1 MTLHSLKTQPSHQLL
16 SRRQGL
22 RQTLGLALALVGS
35 AAAVPSLADEAWPT
49 KPLRIIVGYASGSS
63 PDVQARLLAEP
74 LARALGQA
82 VVVENRPGAGGNIGA
97 DVIAKAEDGHT
108 IGVIGNG
115 PLTSSPFLYAKLPY
129 KPATDFAPIALIG
142 SAPLVWVTAKSATER
157 SVAASISL
165 LQIEGDKQ
173 AYGSVGAG
181 SGGHLGMELIKQ
193 AMKIQPLHV
202 PFNGGPAILNA
213 ILGGQVQMALLPTST
228 VNPLLQ
234 AGKLEALAVSSAQRS
249 PLAPMLLSM
258 QEIGAKDINI
268 EVWNAVMAPARM
280 PAEHQ
285 ARLSL
290 ELEKILTSRE
300 MRQKLFLQGW
310 RVDDVSAKGLAL
322 RIQQDTRTYRDII
335 ERNRIQIDQ

>member
-1 MTLHSLKTQPSHQLL
+1 MNFSLA
-16 SRRQGL
+16 
-22 RQTLGLALALVGS
+22 RQTGTPTVPRLIGL
-35 AAAVPSLADEAWPT
+35 SLAWASFAVALPTMAADPWPA

-74 LARALGQA
+74 LSKALGQS

-97 DVIAKAEDGHT
+97 DAIAKAEDGHT

-129 KPATDFAPIALIG
+129 SPATDFAPIALIG
-142 SAPLVWVTAKSATER
+142 SAPLVWVTTKSSTER
-157 SVAASISL
+157 SAAATISL
-165 LQIEGDKQ
+165 MQAEGDKQ

-193 AMKIQPLHV
+193 TLKIQPLHV

-213 ILGGQVQMALLPTST
+213 MLGGQVQMALLPTST
-228 VNPLLQ
+228 VFPLMQ
-234 AGKLEALAVSSAQRS
+234 AGKLEALAVSSAKRS
-249 PLAPMLLSM
+249 PLAPTLASM
-258 QEIGAKDINI
+258 EEIGAKGVNI

-285 ARLSL
+285 QRLSQ
-290 ELEKILTSRE
+290 ELDKILSTRDMRE
-300 MRQKLFLQGW
+300 KLFAQGW

-322 RIQQDTRTYRDII
+322 RIQQDTRSYRDII
-335 ERNRIQIDQ
+335 ERNRIQID

>member
-1 MTLHSLKTQPSHQLL
+1 MTLPASRPPYPHGLL
-16 SRRQGL
+16 RLLGFAL
-22 RQTLGLALALVGS
+22 AGVGLA
-35 AAAVPSLADEAWPT
+35 AAGPSLAAETWPA

-74 LARALGQA
+74 LSRALGQA

-108 IGVIGNG
+108 IGLIGNG

-129 KPATDFAPIALIG
+129 NPATDFAPIALIG
-142 SAPLVWVTAKSATER
+142 SAPLVWVTTKSTTER
-157 SVAASISL
+157 SVAAIISQ
-165 LQIEGDKQ
+165 LQSEGDKQ

-193 AMKIQPLHV
+193 ALKIQPLHV

-213 ILGGQVQMALLPTST
+213 MLGGQVQMALLPTST

-249 PLAPMLLSM
+249 PLAPTLASM
-258 QEIGAKDINI
+258 EEIGAKGVNI

-285 ARLSL
+285 ARLSQ
-290 ELEKILTSRE
+290 ELEKILSTRE

-310 RVDDVSAKGLAL
+310 RVDDVSAKGLAQ
-322 RIQQDTRTYRDII
+322 RIQHDTRSYRDII
-335 ERNRIQIDQ
+335 ERNRIQID